1 MKDEWQNPE
10 FAAQWDQEARAGIG
24 NATRAEQVD
33 ILISYIAD
41 VYKKG
46 NALLDLGMGSGLV
59 EELLFTRQPNTYVVG
74 VESSQAMID
83 LAKKRLVAFERQYR
97 LINHD
102 LADFEQI
109 ALPAAT
115 YQIAFS
121 VQALHHL
128 PSKTQQKLYR
138 SLFKLLPPGGVFLL
152 NDRIALDP
160 EPFSDLYKSMWN
172 RLERVGMAK
181 SGISGD
187 EFLQRLQ
194 HKEDYPASLEEH
206 LNWLRQA
213 GFEATCLHLHLNRA
227 VIAGVKGKQS

>member
-1 MKDEWQNPE
+1 MKDEWQDPE
-10 FAAQWDQEARAGIG
+10 FAAQWDQEARAGIR

-41 VYKKG
+41 FYKEG

-59 EELLFTRQPNTYVVG
+59 EELLFARRPDAYVVG
-74 VESSQAMID
+74 IESSQAMID
-83 LAKKRLVAFERQYR
+83 LAKTRLAPFAQQYL
-97 LINHD
+97 LIYQD
-102 LADFEQI
+102 LTDIEQI
-109 ALPAAT
+109 ALPLAT
-115 YQIAFS
+115 YQVVFS

-128 PSKTQQKLYR
+128 GSEVQQKLYR
-138 SLFKLLPPGGVFLL
+138 SLFELLPPGGVFLL

-160 EPFSDLYKSMWN
+160 GPFSDLYHSIWN
-172 RLERVGMAK
+172 RLERVSAAK
-181 SGISGD
+181 SGINGD

-206 LNWLRQA
+206 LSWLRQA

-227 VIAGVKGKQS
+227 LIVGVKPMAP